1 MVNRLLVPEKRSD
14 FLLTTKKV
22 YDFRW
27 IFVPEVQKV
36 DVDRGLGNS
45 ARLGSWTRDRQQTY
59 YCRSASTGV
68 GEGLD
73 LVQCR

>member
-22 YDFRW
+22 R
-27 IFVPEVQKV
+27 IFVPEVQRV

-45 ARLGSWTRDRQQTY
+45 ARLGSWTRDRQQH
-59 YCRSASTGV
+59 CRHSAFPGV

-73 LVQCR
+73 LMQCR